1 MPVSQLISTQGASA
15 FMSSPDLVRA
25 GLSTVSI
32 FLDIVA
38 VIAIFV
44 LVYFIRSRSKI
55 SAQGKKAEEEVL
67 CLQNIIDAIPVPLF
81 YKDLQG
87 RYIGCNR
94 AFEEVLG
101 KGRGEIVGR
110 KVYEVA
116 PSDLAEV
123 YHKADLDLMASQ
135 GKQVYEAKVLFGDGV
150 RHDIIFHKAVFR
162 DLSGDVSGMVGSM
175 LDISEQKLTENN
187 LVQSED
193 RYRAFI
199 AISTEGIWRG
209 EVSSPVP
216 VSMPLYDQVAAFIDN
231 LSIAECN
238 DALARIYGF
247 TAASEIV
254 GRRTRE
260 FYDLD
265 QVQDVLEKF
274 VESGYSLHDYETRQY
289 DRYGREIWISSTLV
303 GVVENGQV
311 GRLWGTRRD
320 ITEKKRHLE
329 ALEFQANH
337 DSLTGLPNRFYLKQR
352 LEMHLGMLEDHG
364 QVALF
369 MLDLDRFKEVNDTLS
384 HHAGDLLLIEFA
396 KRLQQVLSGV
406 GGEIARLGG
415 DEFAIIYTRVRNE
428 RDLFW
433 LAELM
438 LRTMQSP
445 FDIENIKVE
454 IEASLGIAVA
464 PAHGSTPSSLL
475 RCADVAMYKAKKEM
489 KRYCLYNPEDDPYT
503 PDRLSLMNDLGRAIR
518 AGELDI
524 HFQPKINLA
533 EGSLAGFEALVRWNH
548 PERGLLM
555 PAEFIPFAEIG
566 ELIVPLTYQ
575 VIEKAIRQLKRWNDE
590 GIRTTIACN
599 LSTRLL
605 MDEDL
610 SYHIEAF
617 LAGYGVEPSSLE
629 LEITETA
636 LISEP
641 ERAKEIL
648 NRISS
653 MGVRLSIDDF
663 GTGYSSLA
671 LLKSLPLNAL
681 KIDLL
686 FVSQMLKSEQDAII
700 VSSTINLAHNLGLK
714 VVAEGV
720 ECCETLEKLR
730 EIGCDQAQG
739 FFIGRPM
746 SSEAAGEWMA
756 RQGFNRQI
764 GNGGENS

>member
-1 MPVSQLISTQGASA
+1 MSVTQLISATDGSGTSASSA
-15 FMSSPDLVRA
+15 YLLLESSTFSHVIDV
-25 GLSTVSI
+25 
-32 FLDIVA
+32 VA
-38 VIAIFV
+38 VITIFV
-44 LVYFIRSRSKI
+44 LIYFIRSRSI
-55 SAQGKKAEEEVL
+55 MSAREKKAKDDAL
-67 CLQNIIDAIPVPLF
+67 SLQNIVDAIPVPIF
-81 YKDLQG
+81 YKDLRG
-87 RYIGCNR
+87 CYLGCNR
-94 AFEEVLG
+94 AFEETLG
-101 KGRGEIVGR
+101 KSRAEIVGR
-110 KVYEVA
+110 TVYEVA
-116 PSDLAEV
+116 PSDLADV
-123 YHKADLDLMASQ
+123 YHKADLDLMASEA
-135 GKQVYEAKVLFGDGV
+135 KQVYEAKVLFGDGE

-162 DLSGDVSGMVGSM
+162 NPSGDVSGMVGSM
-175 LDISEQKLTENN
+175 LDISEQKLSENS
-187 LVQSED
+187 LQQSED

-209 EVSSPVP
+209 EVSPPVP
-216 VSMPLYDQVAAFIDN
+216 LEMSLADQVAAFIDN

-260 FYDLD
+260 FYDLE

-274 VESGYSLHDYETRQY
+274 VESGYSLHDYEIRQF
-289 DRYGREIWISSTLV
+289 DRYGHEIWISSTLV
-303 GVVENGQV
+303 GVVESGQI
-311 GRLWGTRRD
+311 GRVWGTRRD
-320 ITEKKRHLE
+320 ITEKKRQHA
-329 ALEFQANH
+329 ALEYQANH
-337 DSLTGLPNRFYLKQR
+337 DPLTGLPNRFYLKEK
-352 LEMHLGMLEDHG
+352 LEMHLGMLDDHG

-396 KRLQQVLSGV
+396 KRLQHVLTGV

-464 PAHGSTPSSLL
+464 PGHGSTTSSLL
-475 RCADVAMYKAKKEM
+475 RCADVAMYRAKKEM
-489 KRYCLYNPEDDPYT
+489 KRYCLYDPELDPYT
-503 PDRLSLMNDLGRAIR
+503 AERLSLMNDLGSAIR
-518 AGELDI
+518 TGELDL

-533 EGSLAGFEALVRWNH
+533 GGGLAGFEALVRWNH

-575 VIEKAIRQLKRWNDE
+575 VIEKSIRQLKSWNGE
-590 GIRTTIACN
+590 GIHTSIACN

-617 LAGYGVEPSSLE
+617 LSSYKVDPSSLE

-648 NRISS
+648 NRISG
-653 MGVRLSIDDF
+653 MGIRLSIDDF

-686 FVSQMLKSEQDAII
+686 FVSQMLVSEQDAII

-720 ECCETLEKLR
+720 ECRETLEKLR
-730 EIGCDQAQG
+730 EIGCDEAQG
-739 FFIGRPM
+739 YFIGLPM
-746 SSEAAGEWMA
+746 CSAVAGEWMA
-756 RQGFNRQI
+756 RHGSNRQI
-764 GNGGENS
+764 GNNGENV

>member
-1 MPVSQLISTQGASA
+1 MSVILLTATTGTSAFLNSSAFDGTGISPVSLFIDSVAVSA
-15 FMSSPDLVRA
+15 
-25 GLSTVSI
+25 I
-32 FLDIVA
+32 FL
-38 VIAIFV
+38 

-55 SAQGKKAEEEVL
+55 SAREKQAKEAVL
-67 CLQNIIDAIPVPLF
+67 SLQNIIDAVPVPLF

-87 RYIGCNR
+87 RYLGCNR

-101 KGRGEIVGR
+101 KYRAEIVG
-110 KVYEVA
+110 KTVYEVA

-123 YHKADLDLMASQ
+123 YHKADLELIISQ
-135 GKQVYEAKVLFGDGV
+135 GQQIYETKVLFGDGV

-162 DLSGDVSGMVGSM
+162 DTSGDVSGMVGSM
-175 LDISEQKLTENN
+175 LDISEQKQTENN
-187 LVQSED
+187 LLQSED

-209 EVSSPVP
+209 EVNPPIPVT
-216 VSMPLYDQVAAFIDN
+216 MLLDGQVAAFIDN
-231 LSIAECN
+231 LCIAECN

-247 TAASEIV
+247 SAAADIV

-260 FYDLD
+260 FYDLE
-265 QVQDVLEKF
+265 QVQEVLEKF
-274 VESGYSLHDYETRQY
+274 VSSGYSLHDYETRQY
-289 DRYGREIWISSTLV
+289 DRFGHEIWISSTLV
-303 GVVENGQV
+303 GVVEDGQV
-311 GRLWGTRRD
+311 SRLWGTRRD
-320 ITEKKRHLE
+320 ITDKKRQLE
-329 ALEFQANH
+329 ALEYQANH
-337 DSLTGLPNRFYLKQR
+337 DSLTGLPNRYYLKQR
-352 LEMHLGMLEDHG
+352 LEMHLEMLDDHG

-464 PAHGSTPSSLL
+464 PAHGTTPASLL
-475 RCADVAMYKAKKEM
+475 RCADVAMYRAKKEM
-489 KRYCLYNPEDDPYT
+489 KRYCLYSPEDDPYT
-503 PDRLSLMNDLGRAIR
+503 PERLALMNDLGRAIR
-518 AGELDI
+518 AGQLDI

-533 EGSLAGFEALVRWNH
+533 KGSLAGFEALVRWNH

-555 PAEFIPFAEIG
+555 PAEFIPYAEIG
-566 ELIVPLTYQ
+566 EMIVPLTYQ
-575 VIEKAIRQLKRWNDE
+575 VIEKAIRQLKLWNDE
-590 GIRTTIACN
+590 GIQTSIACN

-617 LAGYGVEPSSLE
+617 LSNYKVDPSSLE

-641 ERAKEIL
+641 ERAREIL
-648 NRISS
+648 NRISG
-653 MGVRLSIDDF
+653 MGIRLSIDDF

-686 FVSQMLKSEQDAII
+686 FISQMLRSEQDAII

-720 ECCETLEKLR
+720 ECRETLEKLR
-730 EIGCDQAQG
+730 ELGCDEAQG
-739 FFIGRPM
+739 YFIGLPM
-746 SSEAAGEWMA
+746 CAEVAGQWME
-756 RQGFNRQI
+756 RQELTHP
-764 GNGGENS
+764 GNEGENV